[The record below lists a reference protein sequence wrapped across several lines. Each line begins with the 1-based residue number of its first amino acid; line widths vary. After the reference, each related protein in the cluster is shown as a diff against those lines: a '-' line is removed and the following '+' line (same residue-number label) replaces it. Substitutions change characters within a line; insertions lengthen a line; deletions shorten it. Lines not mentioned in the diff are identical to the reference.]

1 MAKPHSFPG
10 AIVDV
15 GKGEHSF
22 NVWCVCA
29 SRSAGSP
36 IPNANI
42 QRRSANTQTLPLPAR
57 ADPQTRYEKPPSS
70 RVSQDSGHF
79 TSRRTRRGLQG
90 KKKKHLFDSQAPTGP
105 HRRGSDWRAA
115 RPAGRSVGSFFFL
128 LLCLLT
134 LINEPS
140 HCRTSLLR
148 TNCPVYC
155 GTRGCKTNGPEPAF
169 FAGAGR

>member
-90 KKKKHLFDSQAPTGP
+90 KKKKTPVRFSSAYGPTQT
-105 HRRGSDWRAA
+105 RLRLAGS
-115 RPAGRSVGSFFFL
+115 PAGRSVGRIIFFFTFML
-128 LLCLLT
+128 VDP
-134 LINEPS
+134 N
-140 HCRTSLLR
+140 
-148 TNCPVYC
+148 
-155 GTRGCKTNGPEPAF
+155 K
-169 FAGAGR
+169 

>member
-1 MAKPHSFPG
+1 MVCVCISICRQPHSERQHPTEEC
-10 AIVDV
+10 
-15 GKGEHSF
+15 KH
-22 NVWCVCA
+22 
-29 SRSAGSP
+29 
-36 IPNANI
+36 PNAPPPC
-42 QRRSANTQTLPLPAR
+42 TR

-90 KKKKHLFDSQAPTGP
+90 KKKTPVRFSSAYGPTQT
-105 HRRGSDWRAA
+105 RLRLAGS
-115 RPAGRSVGSFFFL
+115 PAGRSVGRIIFFL

>member
-90 KKKKHLFDSQAPTGP
+90 KKKNTCSILKRLRAHTDEAQTGGQP
-105 HRRGSDWRAA
+105 G
-115 RPAGRSVGSFFFL
+115 RPVGRSDHFFL